1 MSRFT
6 NKQFL
11 ARVTGV
17 CTVIFAGWSWMGWKL
32 HTRAVDTAN
41 TIERRIAQNVG
52 WVEETDGKL
61 ICLSENEIANAP
73 ATAESRD

>member
-1 MSRFT
+1 
-6 NKQFL
+6 
-11 ARVTGV
+11 
-17 CTVIFAGWSWMGWKL
+17 MGWKL